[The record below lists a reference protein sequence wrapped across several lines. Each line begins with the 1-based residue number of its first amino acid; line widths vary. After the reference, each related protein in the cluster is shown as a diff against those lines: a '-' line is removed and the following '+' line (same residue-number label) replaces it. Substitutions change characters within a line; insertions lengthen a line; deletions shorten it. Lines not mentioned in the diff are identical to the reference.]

1 MFLTT
6 RFYVRDGA
14 LIGDLRDSL
23 QPMIWRMELSR
34 VHAVGFKV
42 QQNGTVWDLGMEG
55 ANGNFS
61 PIASYPTQAAAN
73 KALAGIGCGLRCHG
87 LLRRLVKGTLLL
99 SILLV
104 LFYAIYTF
112 VGGSFFGGQGGGQA
126 VNLPGVFLPQA
137 TQPIGESMSAD
148 QALRAPPPSR

>member
-42 QQNGTVWDLGMEG
+42 QQNGSTWDLGMEG
-55 ANGNFS
+55 SNGNFAT
-61 PIASYPTQAAAN
+61 IASYSSQAAAN
-73 KALAGIGCGLRCHG
+73 KALAGIGHGLRCHG
-87 LLRRLVKGTLLL
+87 LLRRMVKGTLLL
-99 SILLV
+99 GVLIVLV
-104 LFYAIYTF
+104 YAIYSF
-112 VGGSFFGGQGGGQA
+112 VGGPLVGSQVGSA
-126 VNLPGVFLPQA
+126 ISSPGALLPQ
-137 TQPIGESMSAD
+137 TEQPIGQSMSAD
-148 QALRAPPPSR
+148 QALRAPAPSR